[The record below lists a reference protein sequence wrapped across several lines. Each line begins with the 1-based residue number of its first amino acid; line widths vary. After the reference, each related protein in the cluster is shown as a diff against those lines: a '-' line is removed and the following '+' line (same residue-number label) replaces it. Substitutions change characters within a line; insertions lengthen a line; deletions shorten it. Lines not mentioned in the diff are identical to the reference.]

1 MTTPATTGSSG
12 SHQAHARL
20 SPSSSKQWTSCTGS
34 IAYLEANKHRVPK
47 DTSSKFSNEGT
58 IAHDYAADI
67 LLNKKTLADIP
78 EEFRGPVGLY
88 VDHCLSL
95 VPKGFEYLVEVS
107 VPLWYQ
113 PDQPGTCDFAVLTAD
128 QVIIRDLKYGA
139 GVQVSAEENTQL
151 AIYAYSLMAAKRHLI
166 NFHEATEINIGI
178 FQPRHREA
186 QDALPWIISFR
197 ELQLFCAEIDY
208 KSVQCNEGLRRIN
221 GKFDKGEDVT
231 AKEILEFA
239 PGLKFLPEEG
249 DEGACRWC
257 KAKSFCEVRFSK
269 NTEGIGAP
277 DFDPAELLAAM
288 PDLTKPEK
296 KLDVEERIEVI
307 IDKILPATPITDA
320 MLVKFYE
327 RSKGIIKF
335 LADVEEYLETRVL
348 AGTQVEGLKLVM
360 GRQGNRAWVNE
371 DAADTFLKNQK
382 LKEAERYT
390 FKLKSPTQVE
400 EILAEKLKSST
411 RTANRFSE
419 LVDRSPAQKTLA
431 LASDKREAVAAVSDV
446 MPDIAEIEKFEI

>member
-1 MTTPATTGSSG
+1 MTTLETTGSSG

-20 SPSSSKQWTSCTGS
+20 SPSSSHQWTHCTGS

-47 DTSSKFSNEGT
+47 DTSSKYSNEGT
-58 IAHDYAADI
+58 IAHDHAADV
-67 LLNKKTLADIP
+67 LLGKKTIAEIP
-78 EEFRGPVGLY
+78 EEFQVPVGLY

-95 VPKGFEYLVEVS
+95 VPEGAEYLVEVS
-107 VPLWYQ
+107 IPLWYQ
-113 PDQPGTCDFAVLTAD
+113 PDQNGTCDFAVLTPD
-128 QVIIRDLKYGA
+128 HVVIRDLKYGA
-139 GVQVSAEENTQL
+139 GVLVSAEDNSQL
-151 AIYAYSLMAAKRHLI
+151 AIYAFSLI
-166 NFHEATEINIGI
+166 NSKRNLIAFHEATVVDLGI

-186 QDALPWIISFR
+186 QDAVPWVISLR
-197 ELQLFCAEIDY
+197 ELALMCKEIDY
-208 KSVQCNEGLRRIN
+208 KAVQCNEGLRRTQ
-221 GKFDKGEDVT
+221 GKFEQGKDVT

-239 PGLKFLPEEG
+239 PALKFHPEEG

-257 KAKSFCEVRFSK
+257 KAKGFCEVRFAK

-277 DFDPAELLAAM
+277 EFDPAELLAAM

-307 IDKILPATPITDA
+307 IDQILPNTPITDA

-327 RSKGIIKF
+327 RSKGITKF
-335 LADVEEYLETRVL
+335 LEDIAEYLENRVM
-348 AGTQVEGLKLVM
+348 AGTQIEGLKLVM
-360 GRQGNRAWVNE
+360 GRQGNRAWVDE

-411 RTANRFSE
+411 RTANRFNE
-419 LVDRSPAQKTLA
+419 LVSRSSAQKTLA
-431 LASDKREAVAAVSDV
+431 LASDKREAVAAVSEV
-446 MPDIAEIEKFEI
+446 MPDIEEIEDYEI